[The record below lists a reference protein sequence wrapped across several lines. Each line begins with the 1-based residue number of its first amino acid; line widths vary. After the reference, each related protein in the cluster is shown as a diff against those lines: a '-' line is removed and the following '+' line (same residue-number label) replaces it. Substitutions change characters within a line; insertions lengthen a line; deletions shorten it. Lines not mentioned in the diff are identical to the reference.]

1 LIHVHPD
8 ELTSI
13 SGIFSRSSATQDAQ
27 LITCKWSAGKS
38 FQFARQSWAHAQELL
53 GETVARIGG
62 RLVVLSGEDSGHT
75 DLHAVAQI
83 GTLEVR
89 AAS

>member
-1 LIHVHPD
+1 VERREVVSICAP
-8 ELTSI
+8 EL
-13 SGIFSRSSATQDAQ
+13 G
-27 LITCKWSAGKS
+27 
-38 FQFARQSWAHAQELL
+38 ARQELL
-53 GETVARIGG
+53 SETVARIGG
-62 RLVVLSGEDSGHT
+62 RLVVLSGEDSEHT